1 MNVKKIL
8 SIFTVTMVFS
18 SFCQFPV
25 KANAESNNADT
36 VIHGTGAK
44 WEIFCDDYGFSG
56 SNIDG
61 DVIVENIGN
70 RTLPSSYDISIN
82 SATAQYFPPIGD
94 QGAIGSC
101 AAFATTYY
109 QFTYEANKLKNE
121 ATVSSN
127 IYSPRWTYNY
137 INGGHDDGASLKDAY
152 LVLKNQGAM
161 YNADWTYNGNSAS
174 YSFAWPENLP
184 KMREALTYRSK
195 VSNKYVSSSNLD
207 NINTIKSEIASGK
220 VGVICTKS
228 SGWATRYDNNGQ
240 KAIVRGSN
248 YGSGSHAMAVVGY
261 DDNYQ
266 ITVNGQTLT
275 GAFKLANSWGSS
287 WGNNGYVWVVYD
299 ALRTTSSY
307 GTQWQTKL
315 NGVREPVFY
324 TNNQFSFID
333 VYYCDAYFTET
344 LQFTSYDPWILDI
357 YGKNGSYAT
366 TQSEYLKKGA
376 IISSDVLQEPDTRY
390 LVFDYTNPGI
400 NLNVGSYLST
410 TWTLNMVGEPGT
422 YNTYNIGARLT
433 DNLGK
438 EIEPFNNVYYSMN
451 NGVYTQTHTS
461 NIALGRVSVY
471 DNQDITTADVDMVQ
485 DYLLGYIDFS
495 SLQKYLADYNVD
507 GSVDM
512 SDVVSMLQHIYNS
525 KGMSSVYDTIPGY
538 DYSMADFIER
548 ELNIS
553 VDDFVNSLR

>member
-307 GTQWQTKL
+307 GTQWQTNM

-357 YGKNGSYAT
+357 Y
-366 TQSEYLKKGA
+366 
-376 IISSDVLQEPDTRY
+376 V
-390 LVFDYTNPGI
+390 
-400 NLNVGSYLST
+400 
-410 TWTLNMVGEPGT
+410 
-422 YNTYNIGARLT
+422 
-433 DNLGK
+433 
-438 EIEPFNNVYYSMN
+438 
-451 NGVYTQTHTS
+451 
-461 NIALGRVSVY
+461 
-471 DNQDITTADVDMVQ
+471 
-485 DYLLGYIDFS
+485 
-495 SLQKYLADYNVD
+495 
-507 GSVDM
+507 
-512 SDVVSMLQHIYNS
+512 
-525 KGMSSVYDTIPGY
+525 
-538 DYSMADFIER
+538 
-548 ELNIS
+548 
-553 VDDFVNSLR
+553 

>member
-228 SGWATRYDNNGQ
+228 SGWATRYKRESPYGQ
-240 KAIVRGSN
+240 KQKKSQKRLENRRNCSWNIPCDRFDIIHNIRCPERFPEVSIQLNNKAEPL
-248 YGSGSHAMAVVGY
+248 
-261 DDNYQ
+261 Q
-266 ITVNGQTLT
+266 IA
-275 GAFKLANSWGSS
+275 GAFILISKTYAFLFLLKA
-287 WGNNGYVWVVYD
+287 
-299 ALRTTSSY
+299 
-307 GTQWQTKL
+307 
-315 NGVREPVFY
+315 
-324 TNNQFSFID
+324 
-333 VYYCDAYFTET
+333 ET
-344 LQFTSYDPWILDI
+344 V
-357 YGKNGSYAT
+357 A
-366 TQSEYLKKGA
+366 
-376 IISSDVLQEPDTRY
+376 V
-390 LVFDYTNPGI
+390 
-400 NLNVGSYLST
+400 
-410 TWTLNMVGEPGT
+410 
-422 YNTYNIGARLT
+422 
-433 DNLGK
+433 
-438 EIEPFNNVYYSMN
+438 
-451 NGVYTQTHTS
+451 H
-461 NIALGRVSVY
+461 
-471 DNQDITTADVDMVQ
+471 
-485 DYLLGYIDFS
+485 
-495 SLQKYLADYNVD
+495 
-507 GSVDM
+507 
-512 SDVVSMLQHIYNS
+512 
-525 KGMSSVYDTIPGY
+525 
-538 DYSMADFIER
+538 
-548 ELNIS
+548 
-553 VDDFVNSLR
+553 

>member
-1 MNVKKIL
+1 
-8 SIFTVTMVFS
+8 MV
-18 SFCQFPV
+18 
-25 KANAESNNADT
+25 
-36 VIHGTGAK
+36 
-44 WEIFCDDYGFSG
+44 
-56 SNIDG
+56 
-61 DVIVENIGN
+61 VENIGN
-70 RTLPSSYDISIN
+70 RTLPSSYDISTN

-101 AAFATTYY
+101 TAFATTYY
-109 QFTYEANKLKNE
+109 QFTNEANKLKNE

-137 INGGHDDGASLKDAY
+137 INGGHDDGSSLYDAY

-174 YSFAWPENLP
+174 YSFVWPDNLP

-228 SGWATRYDNNGQ
+228 SGWAIKYDNNGQ
-240 KAIVRGSN
+240 QAIVRGSN

-287 WGNNGYVWVVYD
+287 WGNNGYIWVVYD
-299 ALRTTSSY
+299 ALLTNSSH
-307 GTQWQTKL
+307 GTQWQTDM

-376 IISSDVLQEPDTRY
+376 IISSDVLQEADTRY
-390 LVFDYTNPGI
+390 LVFDYTNPG
-400 NLNVGSYLST
+400 NDLNVGSYLST
-410 TWTLNMVGEPGT
+410 TWTLNMVGEPGS

-461 NIALGRVSVY
+461 NIAIGRVSVY

-495 SLQKYLADYNVD
+495 SLQRYLADYNED